1 MEKPRVSPDGAS
13 LPGRRIALALI
24 AALAIGRLLI
34 AGLTPLAPDEAY
46 YALWAR
52 SLSAGYFD
60 HPPLIAF
67 FIRAGTLLF
76 GETPLGVRF
85 ACALAALPASFFVWR
100 AAAILLGDEDR
111 APLAALFF
119 NVTLI
124 GYFGMTVAT
133 PDAPLVLFSAA
144 MVYCAARL
152 TVRDRLGDWL
162 LMGAATGL
170 AFEAKYSAALLAAGF
185 SIAVLI
191 IPAWRRQLLTPKPWL
206 ALVALFAVFAPNILW
221 NASHGWATFL
231 KQGGRV
237 AREAP
242 FAPRFLAELIGAQ
255 IGLATPLIF
264 ALGVLGLLPLAA
276 GAYRSAAAR
285 RLLLALILVP
295 SAYFA
300 FHALRAR
307 VEGNWPGFLYP
318 ALAITAAAAFA
329 PNAGRV
335 LAFVSRAALP
345 LALAI
350 AVIGSVYVVVGP
362 TTAFGRKEPILRT
375 TRGWN
380 ALAASVRAKADA
392 IGARYVLTFDY
403 QLNAELSMLLTGI
416 PVAQGNEPERYSMLA
431 EPRPENLTGTGLV
444 VSRGDIGS
452 QLKKVFPTV
461 EPLGTAEQRYGDVV
475 VERFS
480 LYRIEPSAAP

>member
-1 MEKPRVSPDGAS
+1 MRPDGAAP
-13 LPGRRIALALI
+13 PGRRIALALI

-76 GETPLGVRF
+76 GETPFGVRF
-85 ACALAALPASFFVWR
+85 ACALAALPATFFVWR
-100 AAAILLGDEDR
+100 AAAMLLGDESR

-144 MVYCAARL
+144 MIYGAARL
-152 TVRDRLGDWL
+152 TTRDRLADWL
-162 LMGAATGL
+162 LMGVATGL

-185 SIAVLI
+185 SLAVLI
-191 IPAWRRQLLTPKPWL
+191 IPAWRRQLVTPKPWL
-206 ALVALFAVFAPNILW
+206 ALAALFAVFAPNIAW
-221 NASHGWATFL
+221 NANNGWATFF

-276 GAYRSAAAR
+276 GAYRSPAAR

-295 SAYFA
+295 CAYFV

-329 PNAGRV
+329 PGAWRV
-335 LAFVSRAALP
+335 RAFISRTALP

-362 TTAFGRKEPILRT
+362 TTTFGRKEPILRT
-375 TRGWN
+375 TRGWDT
-380 ALAASVRAKADA
+380 LAATVRAKADA
-392 IGARYVLTFDY
+392 IGARYILTFDY
-403 QLNAELSMLLTGI
+403 QLNAELSLLLKGI
-416 PVAQGNEPERYSMLA
+416 PVAQGNEPERYRMLA
-431 EPRPENLTGTGLV
+431 EPRPESLTGTGLV
-444 VSRGDIGS
+444 VSRGDIGPLLEPMFS
-452 QLKKVFPTV
+452 TV
-461 EPLGTAEQRYGDVV
+461 EPLGTAEQRFGDVV

-480 LYRIEPSAAP
+480 LYRIERPAAP